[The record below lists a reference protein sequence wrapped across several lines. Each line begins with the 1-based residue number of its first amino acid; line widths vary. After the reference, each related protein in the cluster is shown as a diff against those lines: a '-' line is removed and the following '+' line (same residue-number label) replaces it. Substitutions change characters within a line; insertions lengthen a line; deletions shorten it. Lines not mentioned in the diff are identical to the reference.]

1 MKFKIIVFFC
11 FCVYISCF
19 FLKILQLKLSMSNKI
34 NTQTYMRFHL
44 NQI

>member
-1 MKFKIIVFFC
+1 MKFKIIVFLFLRL
-11 FCVYISCF
+11 YLLF